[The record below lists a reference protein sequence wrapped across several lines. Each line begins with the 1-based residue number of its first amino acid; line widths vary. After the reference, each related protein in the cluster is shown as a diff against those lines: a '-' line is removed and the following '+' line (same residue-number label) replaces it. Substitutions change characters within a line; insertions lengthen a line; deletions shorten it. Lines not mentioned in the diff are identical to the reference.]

1 MLYLAGELG
10 PKETGRLLAHLA
22 RCADCTAL
30 AEDLAATQERVAK
43 VWHGNIEPPAT
54 LEARVMASV
63 RALPKQRSRWPIPL
77 SHWGQRPSFAF
88 VAAGLGLVIL
98 GFVVGRRW
106 PAASGLELARLGDAY
121 NRMLAAAPDAE
132 LRDSDPQHLSQQL
145 TPLVRFPVRAVDL
158 QPEGVRLVGGGRA
171 NVDSVPMV
179 TLHYDW
185 QGKQISLF
193 EMEGAKRIPI
203 PLQKLGHEADS
214 YYVRKV
220 GDTAFVAWH
229 SGKTDCVM
237 IARSI
242 PMHQLFHFACHAC
255 EKQERL

>member
-10 PKETGRLLAHLA
+10 QKETGRLLAHIEG
-22 RCADCTAL
+22 CPDCTAL
-30 AEDLAATQERVAK
+30 AEDLSATQVRVAK
-43 VWHGNIEPPAT
+43 AWHGNIEPPAT
-54 LEARVMASV
+54 LDARIMAAV
-63 RALPKQRSRWPIPL
+63 RELPV
-77 SHWGQRPSFAF
+77 QRPRRPDLFSNWRPRQRFTFA
-88 VAAGLGLVIL
+88 AASCGLVIL
-98 GFVVGRRW
+98 GLIVGRLW
-106 PAASGLELARLGDAY
+106 TATSGPEIMRLSEAHD
-121 NRMLAAAPDAE
+121 RMLVTPPDAE
-132 LRDSDPQHLSQQL
+132 LRDSDPRHLAQQL
-145 TPLVRFPVRAVDL
+145 TPLVWFPVKAADL
-158 QPEGVRLVGGGRA
+158 NPEGVRLIGGSRTT
-171 NVDSVPMV
+171 VDRVPMV
-179 TLHYDW
+179 TLHYEW

-203 PLQKLGHEADS
+203 ALQRLGHESDS